1 MAKNWV
7 SQEVYDAMK
16 GLASDKNEY
25 EYNDSV
31 GNVSERDRYGQSATG
46 KYDIIGAYS
55 PDLRK
60 TLKNSNAQQTRDLLK
75 EYGVAR
81 DAKTITD
88 EILANKHG
96 YEKVKANGGDFK
108 QYETAASALYDEL
121 SAVDPATATMLR
133 NLSYQEALDW
143 RNSKA
148 PTNPTE
154 MYVGA
159 NEELVDYKNDYSGNM
174 NTMYFDPDYGKHISD
189 KFVAYGG
196 AKGEQ
201 AAAGSAADNGGNFD
215 SFSEHNKNATNL
227 AYQLAG
233 ENAIQRMRE
242 GYAKGMTD
250 FLGTWGNQLI
260 TNANNFG
267 DYDYKQD
274 ALATE
279 ERMNTA
285 NNATQVYGYNAD
297 LEGVKH
303 TNLTNYDIAQLE
315 ADAQKYGYD
324 VEQVIAEINAE
335 LTMNG
340 YISQEKIAEI
350 QAKAKKSSNTGVPPY
365 KPTLTISAVEKA
377 FEKGEINATTVGA
390 YNYYYGTNYTVDEM
404 KKELGYEGVIPQA
417 TLTDAEIDALDKLT
431 DGGSNPYGHTPSAL
445 GLTTQAGIDAY
456 AQLQALYDAGSYSE
470 IEMTALDEV
479 KKLRQISPRDAE
491 IIELI
496 FLGVD

>member
-1 MAKNWV
+1 MATNKTKYV
-7 SQEVYDAMK
+7 SQDVYNALK
-16 GLASDKNEY
+16 GIANAKNEY
-25 EYNDSV
+25 EYNDSI
-31 GNVSERDRYGQSATG
+31 GNTAERDKYGKQATAH
-46 KYDIIGAYS
+46 YDVLGAYS
-55 PDLRK
+55 PELRA
-60 TLKNSNAQQTRDLLK
+60 TIKNSNAQQTRDLIK
-75 EYGVAR
+75 GYGVAR

-96 YEKVKANGGDFK
+96 YEKVKANGGDYK

-154 MYVGA
+154 MFVGA

-227 AYQLAG
+227 SYQIAG

-274 ALATE
+274 ALTTE

-285 NNATQVYGYNAD
+285 NNATQVYGYN
-297 LEGVKH
+297 
-303 TNLTNYDIAQLE
+303 TNYDIAQLE

-324 VEQVIAEINAE
+324 VENVIAEINAE
-335 LTMNG
+335 IAREG

-350 QAKAKKSSNTGVPPY
+350 QAKAKKSSGTGVQPK
-365 KPTLTISAVEKA
+365 KPTLTLTAVEKA
-377 FEKGEINATTVGA
+377 FENGEINATTVGA
-390 YNYYYGTNYTVDEM
+390 YNYYNGTNYTVDEM
-404 KKELGYEGVIPQA
+404 KKKLGYEDDPPQA

-431 DGGSNPYGHTPSAL
+431 DGGSNPYGHTPSVL

-456 AQLQALYDAGSYSE
+456 AHLQALYDAGSYSE

-479 KKLRQISPRDAE
+479 KKLRQTSPRDAE

>member
-1 MAKNWV
+1 MATNKTKYV
-7 SQEVYDAMK
+7 SQDVYNALK
-16 GLASDKNEY
+16 GIANAKNEY
-25 EYNDSV
+25 EYNDSI
-31 GNVSERDRYGQSATG
+31 GNTAERDKYGKQATAH
-46 KYDIIGAYS
+46 YDVLGAYS
-55 PDLRK
+55 PELRA
-60 TLKNSNAQQTRDLLK
+60 TIKNSNAQQTRDLIK
-75 EYGVAR
+75 GYGVAR

-143 RNSKA
+143 RNGKA

-154 MYVGA
+154 TYIDV
-159 NEELVDYKNDYSGNM
+159 NETLNKHGDNIYGDVR
-174 NTMYFDPDYGKHISD
+174 TMYFDENYGNSVRD
-189 KFVAYGG
+189 KFTAYGG

-201 AAAGSAADNGGNFD
+201 SAVNSASDNGGNFD
-215 SFSEHNKNATNL
+215 SFSEYNKNATNL
-227 AYQLAG
+227 AYQVAG
-233 ENAIQRMRE
+233 ENAVQRMRE
-242 GYAKGMTD
+242 GYGN
-250 FLGTWGNQLI
+250 WGNEFLKTLGGELN
-260 TNANNFG
+260 TNAANFG
-267 DYDYKQD
+267 DYEYKRD
-274 ALATE
+274 ALEAE

-285 NNATQVYGYNAD
+285 NNATQVYGYN
-297 LEGVKH
+297 
-303 TNLTNYDIAQLE
+303 TNYDIAQLE
-315 ADAQKYGYD
+315 ADAKKYGYD
-324 VEQVIAEINAE
+324 VEQVIAEINSEVA
-335 LTMNG
+335 MNG

-350 QAKAKKSSNTGVPPY
+350 QANAKKSSGTGSQPK
-365 KPTLTISAVEKA
+365 KPTLTSTAAEKA
-377 FEKGEINATTVGA
+377 LEKGEINATTVGA

-404 KKELGYEGVIPQA
+404 KKKYGYEDVIPQD

-456 AQLQALYDAGSYSE
+456 AHLQALYDAGSYSE
-470 IEMTALDEV
+470 IEMTALDTV
-479 KKLRQISPRDAE
+479 KKLRQISPKDAE